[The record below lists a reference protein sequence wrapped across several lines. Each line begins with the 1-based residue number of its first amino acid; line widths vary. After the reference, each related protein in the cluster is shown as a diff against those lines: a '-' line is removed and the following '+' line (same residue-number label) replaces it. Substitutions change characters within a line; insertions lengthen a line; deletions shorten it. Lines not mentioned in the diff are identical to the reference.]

1 VESRLLEASFV
12 ESGFS
17 LSLAILGESVVPI
30 IANRSSSFVMHSLV
44 SLFFRNFLFFGFDC
58 GFGFDFN
65 FESHV
70 MAISWAASRCR
81 KSHTQQHPRN
91 SATHFAQSLLFTN
104 TAASWIDR

>member
-17 LSLAILGESVVPI
+17 LSLAILGESVLPI

-44 SLFFRNFLFFGFDC
+44 SLFLWNFIFLGLGF

-65 FESHV
+65 FESLF

-81 KSHTQQHPRN
+81 KSDTQQHPRN
-91 SATHFAQSLLFTN
+91 STTHFAQ
-104 TAASWIDR
+104 

>member
-17 LSLAILGESVVPI
+17 LSLAILGESVLPI

-44 SLFFRNFLFFGFDC
+44 SLFLWNFIFLGLGFGF

-65 FESHV
+65 FESLV

-91 SATHFAQSLLFTN
+91 STTHFAQSLLFTN
-104 TAASWIDR
+104 TAVS